1 MVSIK
6 QNVKRKNAI
15 GDSYIKHRASA
26 ENLLLTSYFI
36 VVFSCV
42 CVCFFHC
49 CFFVCVCVCVWG
61 EGEGEGGMQERHDV
75 RFFLTTYQQTI
86 HT

>member
-42 CVCFFHC
+42 CVCFFIVVFSLL
-49 CFFVCVCVCVWG
+49 FFRVCVCVCL
-61 EGEGEGGMQERHDV
+61 GGGRGRGGGCRNVTMSDSS
-75 RFFLTTYQQTI
+75 
-86 HT
+86 